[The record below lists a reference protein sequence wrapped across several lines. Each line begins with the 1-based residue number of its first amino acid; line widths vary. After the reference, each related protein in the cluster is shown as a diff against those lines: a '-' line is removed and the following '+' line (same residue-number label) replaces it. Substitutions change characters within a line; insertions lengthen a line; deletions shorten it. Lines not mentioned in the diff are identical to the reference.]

1 MINVKKVKDDVWRV
15 CLNCHSK
22 EGYEIEVS
30 NGNQGVVWTLCKDCV
45 VDELIKKI
53 KEVEDGNNN

>member
-1 MINVKKVKDDVWRV
+1 MINVKKIKDDVWRV

-45 VDELIKKI
+45 DELIKKI